1 MTARPWSAPIGG
13 PAVDARANPEDPR
26 LARISSLAGRPPGRS
41 RDRSQ
46 SGQGLVEYGLILV
59 IMAVACVVSLVFF
72 GDQLSSLFSLIAS
85 AV

>member
-1 MTARPWSAPIGG
+1 VPGG
-13 PAVDARANPEDPR
+13 TQGCPADHA
-26 LARISSLAGRPPGRS
+26 
-41 RDRSQ
+41 Q

>member
-1 MTARPWSAPIGG
+1 MTDR
-13 PAVDARANPEDPR
+13 R
-26 LARISSLAGRPPGRS
+26 LAARLRALAVRVCGKYESPPLAWTGSPPGGAQGCAGGHA
-41 RDRSQ
+41 Q
-46 SGQGLVEYGLILV
+46 SGQGLVEYGVILV

>member
-1 MTARPWSAPIGG
+1 MTER
-13 PAVDARANPEDPR
+13 R
-26 LARISSLAGRPPGRS
+26 LAARLRALAVRIRRKYESPPLAWIGRAPGGTQGCPGGHA
-41 RDRSQ
+41 Q
-46 SGQGLVEYGLILV
+46 SGQGLVEYGVILM